1 MISGV
6 GEIVTDIEKRTTMLP
21 GQSIGE
27 AIPRIRSDGVLL
39 VRVEE
44 VPPPRYSRPRLPYST
59 LMPRSR
65 MNFGQRSRSL

>member
-44 VPPPRYSRPRLPYST
+44 FLHRATPGRDCPTPP
-59 LMPRSR
+59 
-65 MNFGQRSRSL
+65 